1 MRRGYFTF
9 LVRRKGSR
17 PSRRPPGS
25 RRPSRQGPKL
35 SQQAEAVAGPGSAG
49 DAVSFRMLNSDFAV
63 STELSYVLLLFGLFV
78 LPRFLQRYRIPSA
91 ITSLAL
97 GAALGLGFGLF
108 RHDPTVELLST
119 FGIVSL
125 FLFAGLD
132 AELDE
137 LRQEARILV
146 EHLII
151 RLAMLAVGAA
161 AVQYFLDMGLRPA
174 VLLALALLTPS
185 AGFILESLDA
195 LGVSER
201 ERFWIR
207 SKAIA
212 SELVALAVLFV
223 TLQSTSAA
231 TLGVSA
237 LILVGMI
244 VLLPVAFDAFARRIV
259 PYAPK
264 SEFAFLVML
273 AVVCAYVTRELGVYY
288 LVGAFVVGMAA
299 QRFREG
305 LPALASE
312 RMLDAVESFASLFVP
327 FYFLH
332 AGLPLRRED
341 FGWDALLAGG
351 VFLATALPLRVVVT
365 AVHRKLRL
373 GESFGHGVRVGTSI
387 LPTLVFTL
395 VIAEILQERFELS
408 PAIFGGLVVY
418 AVVNTMVP
426 GFVLKLPPPAFEEP
440 LAREL
445 EPEDQLAVGY
455 RPPLRT
461 GGPPARH

>member
-1 MRRGYFTF
+1 MG
-9 LVRRKGSR
+9 L
-17 PSRRPPGS
+17 
-25 RRPSRQGPKL
+25 
-35 SQQAEAVAGPGSAG
+35 
-49 DAVSFRMLNSDFAV
+49 
-63 STELSYVLLLFGLFV
+63 GLF
-78 LPRFLQRYRIPSA
+78 Q
-91 ITSLAL
+91 
-97 GAALGLGFGLF
+97 
-108 RHDPTVELLST
+108 HDPTVELLST

-137 LRQEARILV
+137 LRQEARILA
-146 EHLII
+146 EHLLI
-151 RLAMLAVGAA
+151 RLAMLAGVSAA
-161 AVQYFLDMGLRPA
+161 LQYLLRMDTRPA

-185 AGFILESLDA
+185 AGFILESIDGLA
-195 LGVSER
+195 VSER

-212 SELVALAVLFV
+212 SELVALGVLFV
-223 TLQSTSAA
+223 TLQSTSAGRLA
-231 TLGVSA
+231 TSG

-312 RMLDAVESFASLFVP
+312 RMLHAVESFASLFVP

-332 AGLPLRRED
+332 AGLPLRGED
-341 FGWDALLAGG
+341 FGWRALVAGA
-351 VFLATALPLRVVVT
+351 VFLATAVPLRVAVT
-365 AVHRKLRL
+365 ALHRKLRL
-373 GESFGHGVRVGTSI
+373 GEAFGHGVRVGTSI

-395 VIAEILQERFELS
+395 VIAQILRERFGLS
-408 PAIFGGLVVY
+408 SAIFGGLVVY
-418 AVVNTMVP
+418 AVVNTMLP
-426 GFVLKLPPPAFEEP
+426 GFVLKLPPPDFEEP
-440 LAREL
+440 LAPEL
-445 EPEDQLAVGY
+445 EEREGD
-455 RPPLRT
+455 
-461 GGPPARH
+461 ARSGAALV